1 MKTVHKRR
9 TFVIAALSALA
20 AGAMIL
26 PRPAHCQQSLEAP
39 RSFFLPETEWDH
51 PSSWTQISPTQYR
64 ETYPAGLDL
73 PDNILDVVERIT
85 LEGVPG
91 TVVYRPDVS
100 VFIPDANSGS
110 TWMGLKWNSTEWN
123 PRWREMT
130 DIEGGRGLENKPER

>member
-1 MKTVHKRR
+1 MKIRQKRPR
-9 TFVIAALSALA
+9 FAAVSLSLLA
-20 AGAMIL
+20 FL
-26 PRPAHCQQSLEAP
+26 PTLFAATPARSQHSEAP
-39 RSFFLPETEWDH
+39 RTFFLPKTEWDH

-64 ETYPAGLDL
+64 ETYPAELGL

-100 VFIPDANSGS
+100 VFIPDVNTGS
-110 TWMGLKWNSTEWN
+110 TWIGLRWNSAEWN

-130 DIEGGRGLENKPER
+130 DVEGGRGLEIKPEQ

>member
-9 TFVIAALSALA
+9 TFVTRALSALA
-20 AGAMIL
+20 TGAMML
-26 PRPAHCQQSLEAP
+26 PCPALSQTNSEAP
-39 RSFFLPETEWDH
+39 HSFFLPKTEWDH

-64 ETYPAGLDL
+64 ETYPAELDL

-100 VFIPDANSGS
+100 VFIPNVNSGS
-110 TWMGLKWNSTEWN
+110 TWMGLKWNSAEWN

-130 DIEGGRGLENKPER
+130 DIEGGPGLENRPKR